1 MTKKNRLPVIAIVGR
16 PNVGKSTLFNR
27 LIQKEDAIVHE
38 TPGVT
43 RDRHYE
49 MTDWNGRD
57 FMLVDTG
64 GYIPESKSVM
74 DMAVREQAEIA
85 IDEADLVILV
95 VDAQSGLTVAELQIA
110 ELLKRS
116 GKASLLVANKA
127 DNEKIMQAV
136 AANKEIYRL
145 GLGDALTVSAI
156 HGRSIGDL
164 LDMILDLLGDQFLK
178 NAGDISIDDESIQ
191 IAIIGKPNVG
201 KSSLVNSIVG
211 SQKLIVTDIPG
222 TTRDAIDTDI
232 EYKGKKIKLI
242 DTAGLRRKTKVK
254 ENLEFYSTLRT
265 AKTIQS
271 CDVAVLII
279 DASEGLAAQDIRV
292 MEQARQLKKGL
303 VLAVNKWD
311 IIEKDG
317 KTSLHYEHNLDKA
330 LAPTTYIPYVF
341 ISAKSGQRVKK
352 VLDLA
357 IQVHEER
364 SKSVSTAKLNIFLKA
379 AIEKNHPPA
388 IHGKDIRIN
397 YLTQIKSRPPVFAF
411 FSNFPELIPANYR
424 QYLEKQMREAFGFE
438 GVPLSLTFR
447 KKHKDRHENN

>member
-1 MTKKNRLPVIAIVGR
+1 MARKNRLPVVAIVGR

-27 LIQKEDAIVHE
+27 LIQNEDAIVHE

-49 MTDWNGRD
+49 MTDWNGRY

-74 DMAVREQAEIA
+74 DLAVREQAEIA
-85 IDEADLVILV
+85 IEEADLVILV
-95 VDAQSGLTVAELQIA
+95 VDAQGSLSVAELQIA
-110 ELLKRS
+110 ELLKRT
-116 GKASLLVANKA
+116 GKANMLIANKA
-127 DNEKIMQAV
+127 DNEKIMQSV
-136 AANKEIYRL
+136 SANSELYRL

-164 LDMILDLLGDQFLK
+164 LDMVVDRLGNDYVMT
-178 NAGDISIDDESIQ
+178 AEDIEQDEESVH
-191 IAIIGKPNVG
+191 IAVIGKPNVG
-201 KSSLVNSIVG
+201 KSSLVNAIVG

-222 TTRDAIDTDI
+222 TTRDSIDTDLD
-232 EYKGKKIKLI
+232 YQGTKIKLI

-265 AKTIQS
+265 AKTIQA
-271 CDVAVLII
+271 CDVAVLIL
-279 DASEGLAAQDIRV
+279 DATEGLAAQDIRV

-311 IIEKDG
+311 IIMKDG
-317 KTSLHYEHNLDKA
+317 TTSLHYERNLDKA

-341 ISAKSGQRVKK
+341 ISAKTGQRVKK

-357 IQVHEER
+357 LRVHQER
-364 SKSVSTAKLNIFLKA
+364 SKSISTAKLNIFLKA
-379 AIEKNHPPA
+379 AIERNHPPA
-388 IHGKDIRIN
+388 VRGKDIRIN

-424 QYLEKQMREAFGFE
+424 QYLEKQIRESFGFE

-447 KKHKDRHENN
+447 KKNKDRHENT

>member
-1 MTKKNRLPVIAIVGR
+1 MSKKNRLPVVAIVGR

-27 LIQKEDAIVHE
+27 LIQTDDAIVHE

-49 MTDWNGRD
+49 MTDWNGRC

-74 DMAVREQAEIA
+74 DIAVREQAEIA
-85 IDEADLVILV
+85 IDEADLVILT
-95 VDAQSGLTVAELQIA
+95 VDAQSVLTVAELQIA
-110 ELLKRS
+110 EMLKRT
-116 GKASLLVANKA
+116 GKPSLLVANKA
-127 DNEKIMQAV
+127 DNEKIIQSV
-136 AANKEIYRL
+136 AADTELYRL

-164 LDMILDLLGDQFLK
+164 LDLVIERLGDDYLSS
-178 NAGDISIDDESIQ
+178 AEDIITDDTYINV
-191 IAIIGKPNVG
+191 AVIGKPNVG
-201 KSSLVNSIVG
+201 KSSFVNAIVG

-222 TTRDAIDTDI
+222 TTRDAIDTDV
-232 EYKGKKIKLI
+232 EYHGKKIKLI
-242 DTAGLRRKTKVK
+242 DTAGLRRKTKIK

-265 AKTIQS
+265 AKTIQA
-271 CDVAVLII
+271 CDVALLII
-279 DASEGLAAQDIRV
+279 DAAEGLAMQDIRV
-292 MEQARQLKKGL
+292 MEQARTLKKGI
-303 VLAVNKWD
+303 VLAINKWD

-317 KTSLHYEHNLDKA
+317 KTSLHYERNLDKA

-341 ISAKSGQRVKK
+341 ISAKTGQRVKK
-352 VLDLA
+352 ALDAALK
-357 IQVHEER
+357 VHTER
-364 SKSVSTAKLNIFLKA
+364 MKSVSTAKLNIFLKQ

-388 IHGKDIRIN
+388 VRGKDIRIN
-397 YLTQIKSRPPVFAF
+397 YLTQIKARPPVFAF

-424 QYLEKQMREAFGFE
+424 QYLEKQLRESYGFE

-447 KKHKDRHENN
+447 KKNKDRHEKN